1 MILIKERA
9 RLLETLS
16 IAHGDGRFPKLVQ
29 QLVKTDLL
37 VLDDWGLEKMSL
49 SQRNEIDYYTIAIS

>member
-1 MILIKERA
+1 MILIKE

-29 QLVKTDLL
+29 QLAKTDLL